1 MSSNLAET
9 LQVKLQ
15 DACSD
20 PNTKIPGLILAVA
33 DKQGN
38 LLTHSAAGL
47 RQFGKEE
54 KMEKDFLCWM
64 ASCTKVSVKR
74 FISLAFIY

>member
-9 LQVKLQ
+9 LQAKLQ
-15 DACSD
+15 EACSD
-20 PNTKIPGLILAVA
+20 PSTKIPGLILAVA

-47 RQFGKEE
+47 RQIGSEE
-54 KMEKDFLCWM
+54 KMDKDMLCWM
-64 ASCTKVSVKR
+64 ASCTKVG
-74 FISLAFIY
+74 